1 VTGQLFASFAVI
13 PLPARPDVSNLTA
26 YASSSKL
33 TRYFCPCC
41 GASVANFEEAEWEL
55 ATGIVEPLTRTDA
68 AGETGGLLNRVLLCL
83 SDTADGGVALW
94 LDKRRL
100 KFMTDRGKREANVAE
115 VMEMSKKSREELA
128 RPSSSAAESDAENWL
143 RARCHCGS
151 TKFQISRSSS
161 HDRYPAMLDGCT
173 SCRTAEGF
181 EITSWTRVPL
191 TKLHAIDGSPL
202 DLTKAGL
209 VGYSSSPGV
218 TRWFCSTC
226 GATVFFHKEKTETA
240 GVGVGLLEAG
250 GARAEGWLKWEK
262 SEQKSIFFGGEA
274 LDGAFV
280 QELEIGMK
288 EDDGV

>member
-1 VTGQLFASFAVI
+1 MAFNENITLNARCHCGTFSRSVTIPTLALPLKSALCSCTSCRRVTGQLFASFAVI

-33 TRYFCPCC
+33 TRYFCPYC

-191 TKLHAIDGSPL
+191 PNCTRLTDHRWISPRP
-202 DLTKAGL
+202 
-209 VGYSSSPGV
+209 V
-218 TRWFCSTC
+218 
-226 GATVFFHKEKTETA
+226 
-240 GVGVGLLEAG
+240 
-250 GARAEGWLKWEK
+250 
-262 SEQKSIFFGGEA
+262 
-274 LDGAFV
+274 
-280 QELEIGMK
+280 
-288 EDDGV
+288 